1 MIHPLLRGADL
12 YRSCSHNGNGDSS
25 PSTRGRREHHDFFVK
40 CVRFIPSHE
49 GQTWAR
55 IRALSSLWIHPLP
68 RGADRQK
75 PNPFN
80 SSCDSSPPTRGGLFL
95 RLIFSISQRFIPSHE
110 GRTKTKKW
118 QERHLTI
125 HPLPRWADIHKEPY
139 EPRQHDSSP
148 PTRGGHSV
156 FMRLSADLNTSLC
169 NLHKC
174 HSYLIRI
181 FNMPKNPPHF
191 HFFSNHFF
199 VFQLPS
205 PETFRLRMI

>member
-1 MIHPLLRGADL
+1 MVFIRTLDMIHPLLRGADL

-80 SSCDSSPPTRGGLFL
+80 SSCDSSPPTRGG
-95 RLIFSISQRFIPSHE
+95 
-110 GRTKTKKW
+110 
-118 QERHLTI
+118 
-125 HPLPRWADIHKEPY
+125 
-139 EPRQHDSSP
+139 
-148 PTRGGHSV
+148 HSV

-174 HSYLIRI
+174 HSCLIRI
-181 FNMPKNPPHF
+181 FNMPKIPPHF
-191 HFFSNHFF
+191 HFFSNYFF
-199 VFQLPS
+199 VFQPPS
-205 PETFRLRMI
+205 LETFRLRMI

>member
-1 MIHPLLRGADL
+1 MIFLLNA
-12 YRSCSHNGNGDSS
+12 SDSS
-25 PSTRGRREHHDFFVK
+25 PPTRGRPGRVFVRFLR
-40 CVRFIPSHE
+40 CGFIPSHE
-49 GQTWAR
+49 GQTDKSR
-55 IRALSSLWIHPLP
+55 IRLILHAIHPLP
-68 RGADRQK
+68 RGADALGDYDIA
-75 PNPFN
+75 PDY
-80 SSCDSSPPTRGGLFL
+80 DSSPPTRGGLFL